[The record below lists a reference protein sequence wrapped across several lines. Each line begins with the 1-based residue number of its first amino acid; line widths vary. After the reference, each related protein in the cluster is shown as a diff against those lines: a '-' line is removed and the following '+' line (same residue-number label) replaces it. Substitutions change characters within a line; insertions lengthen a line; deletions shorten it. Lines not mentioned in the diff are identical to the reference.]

1 MRCWRLVGILGVT
14 ALLAS
19 ACASSKGS
27 SAAVGTTAAI
37 NPASCNGVTLRFLG
51 LAGED
56 GKAVTKAFQAKYH
69 MKISETNVTDWPTA
83 ISAIKVGQPYDLMT
97 VPMWY
102 AQRMIA
108 ANIVRPLDTARLT
121 DWPDLFP
128 GVAKNSLIQGKNGDV
143 YGAPIAWGD
152 GPFVYN
158 PGQIPNPPT
167 SALALTQ
174 PQWKNKFVLFNSNA
188 IMDVLAVEDG
198 YKNAPLLTAA
208 QFKVVT
214 AQTRK
219 LVANAQAFTS
229 SYQDGTD
236 RLVSGDV
243 PIDMSG
249 WEAMVNFAKAKGKTL
264 KYGFYK
270 DYRGGWFDNLGIPTT
285 SAHPECALAY
295 INYVLHPKIEA
306 ALATSLIS
314 GTTNAKS
321 VGLVGKSDQIYDY
334 TPVKRVVSPAENLV
348 EFPDPTPPDS
358 TASGIMNFQ
367 DWANAW
373 QSITAGQ

>member
-1 MRCWRLVGILGVT
+1 MTMGAMVAG
-14 ALLAS
+14 
-19 ACASSKGS
+19 
-27 SAAVGTTAAI
+27 
-37 NPASCNGVTLRFLG
+37 LR
-51 LAGED
+51 
-56 GKAVTKAFQAKYH
+56 GKTGDAMDKAFLAEMIPHHQGAVD
-69 MKISETNVTDWPTA
+69 MANMTISSGKHPELRKFCQGVVTDQTKE
-83 ISAIKVGQPYDLMT
+83 IGQMRAMEAKWGYGG
-97 VPMWY
+97 PMEMSEA
-102 AQRMIA
+102 AQRAGIDLA
-108 ANIVRPLDTARLT
+108 ATP
-121 DWPDLFP
+121 
-128 GVAKNSLIQGKNGDV
+128 
-143 YGAPIAWGD
+143 AP
-152 GPFVYN
+152 
-158 PGQIPNPPT
+158 QR
-167 SALALTQ
+167 
-174 PQWKNKFVLFNSNA
+174 
-188 IMDVLAVEDG
+188 
-198 YKNAPLLTAA
+198 AA
-208 QFKVVT
+208 G
-214 AQTRK
+214 RK
-219 LVANAQAFTS
+219 KL
-229 SYQDGTD
+229 
-236 RLVSGDV
+236 
-243 PIDMSG
+243 
-249 WEAMVNFAKAKGKTL
+249 AKAKGKTL